1 MEVELFIHGVPNGE
15 GFWGKEEDRNYFG
28 TFYDHSTDEVKF
40 LIQTRQ
46 LKGKPYCYYNFLVYK
61 TPGSQVP
68 NVVANDGRDGSYFG
82 ISLRLDAYCKDIA
95 NMYRILDTIYNVYVI
110 GSLLKM
116 EKAKLKYMVPDF
128 AGVSNVIANIEKA
141 ALQLIQN
148 AFSNEDFVRLDGFAL
163 NGGKFPTYNLY
174 DCTPEGVLS
183 AVKQYSKVV
192 VSPYYLSSKEL
203 TLKQE
208 CNAQIQTIK
217 QQCDARLRA
226 DAEARTQ
233 EKEELNNKLKSVSN
247 QVSQL
252 QQENGQKGSTINN
265 LNSEI
270 SRLKSEI
277 NRAGQIKKLSQ
288 IVGPIKEPISELATI
303 FANIVPDSSEAKKTT
318 SSTSSQGHHKRGF
331 YYYFKNVICPLVPL
345 ANLLLLLVVG
355 SFMWF
360 GLNNTKS
367 FEDSEKQAL
376 KEKNDSLEN
385 VISDLQTKLEDATPE
400 SSQESFPLF
409 DINSVKIDIK
419 EYNGGDLILN
429 KDYHVEIKNSTDN
442 GKVVAEGAIVKETSK
457 SNEVIITPT
466 SNDVKITYLVGNQ
479 IKFRELKAK

>member
-15 GFWGKEEDRNYFG
+15 GFWGKDEDRNYFG
-28 TFYDHSTDEVKF
+28 TFYDHSADEVKF
-40 LIQTRQ
+40 LIQTRL

-82 ISLRLDAYCKDIA
+82 ISLRLDAYCKDVV
-95 NMYRILDTIYNVYVI
+95 NMYRILDTIYNVYVM
-110 GSLLKM
+110 GNLLKM
-116 EKAKLKYMVPDF
+116 EKSKLKYLVPDF

-141 ALQLIQN
+141 TLQLIQN
-148 AFSNEDFVRLDGFAL
+148 AFSREDFIRLDGFAF
-163 NGGKFPTYNLY
+163 NGGKFTTYNLY
-174 DCTPEGVLS
+174 DCTPEGILS
-183 AVKQYSKVV
+183 AIKQYSKVV
-192 VSPYYLSSKEL
+192 ISPYYQSSKEL
-203 TLKQE
+203 ALKQE
-208 CNAQIQTIK
+208 CNTQIQTMK
-217 QQCDARLRA
+217 QQFDARLRA
-226 DAEARTQ
+226 DAETCAK

-303 FANIVPDSSEAKKTT
+303 LVNIVPDSSEAKKTT

-457 SNEVIITPT
+457 SNEVIITPI

>member
-40 LIQTRQ
+40 LIQTRL

-82 ISLRLDAYCKDIA
+82 ISLRLDAYCKDIV

-110 GSLLKM
+110 GNLLKM
-116 EKAKLKYMVPDF
+116 EKSKLKYIIPDF
-128 AGVSNVIANIEKA
+128 ASVSNVIANIEKVT
-141 ALQLIQN
+141 LQLIQN
-148 AFSNEDFVRLDGFAL
+148 AFSGEDFVRLDGFAF
-163 NGGKFPTYNLY
+163 NGGKYTTYNLY

-183 AVKQYSKVV
+183 AIKQYSKVV
-192 VSPYYLSSKEL
+192 VSPYYQSSKEL
-203 TLKQE
+203 AIKQE

-217 QQCDARLRA
+217 QQCDAGLRA
-226 DAEARTQ
+226 EAEARAQ
-233 EKEELNNKLKSVSN
+233 EKEELNNKLKSVNN
-247 QVSQL
+247 QVYQL

-277 NRAGQIKKLSQ
+277 NRAGQMKKLSQ
-288 IVGPIKEPISELATI
+288 IVAPIKEPISELANI
-303 FANIVPDSSEAKKTT
+303 MSNIVPESSEAKKQP
-318 SSTSSQGHHKRGF
+318 SSISSQENHKRGF
-331 YYYFKNVICPLVPL
+331 YYYFKNVVCPIVPL
-345 ANLLLLLVVG
+345 ANLVLLLVAVSVIWLG
-355 SFMWF
+355 M
-360 GLNNTKS
+360 NNTNS

-376 KEKNDSLEN
+376 TEKNDSLEK
-385 VISDLQTKLEDATPE
+385 VIEDLQAKLNDENLEIGKVSD
-400 SSQESFPLF
+400 SLF

-419 EYNGGDLILN
+419 GYNGGDLSLD
-429 KDYHVEIKNSTDN
+429 KDYDVEIKNGTNN
-442 GKVVAEGAIVKETSK
+442 GEIRVEGAQVKEEKPNFVT
-457 SNEVIITPT
+457 ITPK
-466 SNDVKITYLVGNQ
+466 SPNVKIEYRVGNQ
-479 IKFRELKAK
+479 IKPRELTAK